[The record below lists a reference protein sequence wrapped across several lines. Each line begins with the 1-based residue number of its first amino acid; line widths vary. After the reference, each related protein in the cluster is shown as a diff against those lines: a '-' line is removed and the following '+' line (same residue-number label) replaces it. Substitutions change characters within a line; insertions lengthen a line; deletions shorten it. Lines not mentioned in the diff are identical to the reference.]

1 MAAFTDIDNYV
12 NLMTGGNSGAPE
24 NLMFSKQMSAN
35 GGTLV
40 GFGFAQALFSTWR
53 FDGIPNAGSAAAAV
67 AACDKTTVGALQFT
81 NSAGSAVKR
90 LVQGFTASGAGN
102 IDVSPLFVMDRLL
115 ACGGLSGTVT
125 TAQTVGGTIGRYT
138 GGTGNQIWIEVQSDI
153 GGASTTVTASYTNEA
168 GTAGRTTIAR
178 RLGSGPYNAAHSAHQ
193 LPLQA
198 GDLGVRS
205 VQSVTLAATTGTAG
219 DFAVVVYHPL
229 AFLIGRGTS
238 QGPFGQLGGLPEIVD
253 DACITF
259 ITHEGQGGVEI
270 IGMLCMV
277 DV

>member
-1 MAAFTDIDNYV
+1 MGAFTDLDDFV
-12 NLMTGGNSGAPE
+12 NRMTGGNSGAPE
-24 NLMFSKQMSAN
+24 NLPFSKHMSA
-35 GGTLV
+35 GGTAV

-53 FDGIPNAGSAAAAV
+53 FDGIPGAGSVAAAV

-90 LVQGFTASGAGN
+90 IVQAVAASGN
-102 IDVSPLFVMDRLL
+102 NSVDVSPLFVMDRLL
-115 ACGGLSGTVT
+115 AKGGLSGTST
-125 TAQTVGGTIGRYT
+125 SAQTVAGSIGRYT
-138 GGTGNQIWIEVQSDI
+138 GGVGNQIWIEIQTAI
-153 GGASTTVTASYTNEA
+153 GSATTTVTASYTNEA

-178 RLGSGPYNAAHSAHQ
+178 RIGGSPYNVLHSAHQ

-205 VQSVTLAATTGTAG
+205 VQSVTLAASTTTAG
-219 DFAVVVYHPL
+219 DFAVVIYHPL
-229 AFLIGRGTS
+229 TFLVGRGTP
-238 QGPFGQLGGLPEIVD
+238 QGPFGQLGGLPEMVD

-259 ITHEGQGGVEI
+259 LVHQGQAGVELA
-270 IGMLCMV
+270 GMLCAV